1 VTTPAEEQ
9 QWFATVELILHL
21 WRRGVGCRADFSP
34 NDAPVVRVHA
44 LSRLETTALADGH
57 YEIWDAT
64 EPPLAPVAAYLSLD
78 EALALLCAG
87 EGRA

>member
-1 VTTPAEEQ
+1 MTPAERE
-9 QWFATVELILHL
+9 QWFFTVELVLHL
-21 WRRGVGCRADFSP
+21 CQRGIGCRADFP
-34 NDAPVVRVHA
+34 TDTAPVVRVNA

-57 YEIWDAT
+57 YEIWDAE
-64 EPPLAPVAAYLSLD
+64 EPPLAPVASYLSLD

>member
-1 VTTPAEEQ
+1 MRTPGEQ
-9 QWFATVELILHL
+9 HQWFATIELILHL
-21 WRRGVGCRADFSP
+21 VERGVGCRADFP
-34 NDAPVVRVHA
+34 PDDAPVVRVNA

-57 YEIWDAT
+57 YEIWDAA
-64 EPPLAPVAAYLSLD
+64 EPPLAPIAAYLSLD